1 MGGTTPR
8 GPHELDT
15 RRRRRLIHRREESVY
30 GPGDQVDTR
39 PIHTLRGEVCM
50 GAHEGQGEARRPIHT
65 LRGEVC
71 MATRKCM
78 GGATP
83 PYTHYEK
90 KCVWPRWPI
99 RHTPHTQNRGKC
111 V

>member
-39 PIHTLRGEVCM
+39 PIPTLRGEVCM
-50 GAHEGQGEARRPIHT
+50 GLMRGKGRRD
-65 LRGEVC
+65 
-71 MATRKCM
+71 A
-78 GGATP
+78 
-83 PYTHYEK
+83 PYTH
-90 KCVWPRWPI
+90 
-99 RHTPHTQNRGKC
+99 
-111 V
+111 